1 MYKISSA
8 QDFAR
13 VAQELAERCLLA
25 GAPKYQGTCITIG
38 NFDGVHVGHQ
48 ALLQRTVQRAE
59 ELHLL
64 PVVLT
69 FWPHPLAVLAS
80 SRAPALLSTQCE
92 RHELFEK
99 YGIELVLELSFTR
112 DLAAL
117 TPEEFVQHVLGPMEC
132 RQLVVGYD
140 FSLGKGRAGNFD
152 VLQNLGEQYAFGVE
166 RLDSVIVKDAV
177 VSSTRVRNLVRTGEV
192 WEVRA
197 LLGRHYHLC
206 GAVIH
211 GYGRGEGLGFPTA
224 NLELGATLVPRVGV
238 YATWVHTGDGQKPL
252 PAVTNV
258 GYVPTFGNDALSVES
273 FILEGSPQLYDK
285 DIRLVFVQYIRDE
298 QQFAH
303 IGELKERIAKD
314 VALARDI
321 LEVSAGESTS
331 VA

>member
-8 QDFAR
+8 QEFATI
-13 VAQELAERCLLA
+13 AQKLLERSLLSH
-25 GAPKYQGTCITIG
+25 APKYQGTCITIG

-48 ALLQRTVQRAE
+48 ALLRRTVQKAE

-69 FWPHPLAVLAS
+69 FWPHPLAVLAP
-80 SRAPALLSTQCE
+80 SRAPALLSAQSE
-92 RHELFEK
+92 RYELFEK
-99 YGIELVLELSFTR
+99 YGIELVLELDFTR
-112 DLAAL
+112 ELAAL
-117 TPEEFVQHVLGPMEC
+117 TPECFIQQTLAPLEC

-140 FSLGKGRAGNFD
+140 FSLGKGRSGNFD
-152 VLQNLGEQYAFGVE
+152 VLQNLGEQYGFGVE
-166 RLDSVIVKDAV
+166 RLDSVIVQDAV
-177 VSSTRVRNLVRTGEV
+177 VSSTRVRNLIRTGEV
-192 WEVRA
+192 WEVHA
-197 LLGRHYHLC
+197 LLGRHYHLS
-206 GAVIH
+206 GTVIH

-224 NLELGATLVPRVGV
+224 NLEVGSTLIPRVGV

-273 FILEGSPQLYDK
+273 FILEGTPQLYDK
-285 DIRLVFVQYIRDE
+285 DIRLSFVQYIRDE
-298 QQFAH
+298 QQFSH

-321 LEVSAGESTS
+321 LEVPAP
-331 VA
+331 